1 MCTHRGAL
9 VELVGAPLAADATAS
24 VPSPCQWGGAC
35 PVVNI
40 FHCTPVNISRRPPV
54 NISKCEHIWKWTS
67 QDVNIS
73 SCPLVNISTYPCEC
87 LVYSLWQILNRISF
101 LALIMWTSQFF
112 PNGKSS
118 DHLQPSCERLR
129 LKCYCWDLYFAEPH
143 NPVRRWWTSC
153 SEVAHVKFLLVW
165 HILRR
170 TSQTSAS
177 LHGEHLN
184 QVKSAKW
191 CSSNMGHILPMWMFY
206 CDTACYEHLN
216 QVKICPI

>member
-35 PVVNI
+35 PLVNI
-40 FHCTPVNISRRPPV
+40 FYCTPV
-54 NISKCEHIWKWTS
+54 NISKCEHLSKPAGELLELWTYLAALWWIYQPTPVNVLYIHYDRYWAGSAFLLSLCEHLNSS
-67 QDVNIS
+67 QMAIAVIMFNPAVSVWGSNVIAG
-73 SCPLVNISTYPCEC
+73 TY
-87 LVYSLWQILNRISF
+87 ILLNPTTR
-101 LALIMWTSQFF
+101 W
-112 PNGKSS
+112 GG
-118 DHLQPSCERLR
+118 DEHL
-129 LKCYCWDLYFAEPH
+129 
-143 NPVRRWWTSC
+143 
-153 SEVAHVKFLLVW
+153 AHVKFLLVW